1 MMKMTL
7 TEHLRRSVCS
17 RSRHV
22 WSCRGHTEKTTG
34 FQMIHLQLNYTWVH
48 AQSLKYV

>member
-17 RSRHV
+17 RSFEC
-22 WSCRGHTEKTTG
+22 SQDMFGHAGDTQKRPQA
-34 FQMIHLQLNYTWVH
+34 FR
-48 AQSLKYV
+48 